1 MTVRESPHTQAP
13 ARERIVS
20 SAYELFAKRGV
31 RDVGVDELIR
41 HSGVAISTF
50 YRHFSSKDDLVMA
63 FLERREQVWTL
74 GLVES
79 EARRRGKTPRGR
91 LLAIFDVFDE
101 WFQRDDYEACSF
113 VNVLLEMGSEHPIG
127 RASITYL
134 DHLRDIIRR
143 FGEEAGLHN
152 LDDFVWSWHILMKGS
167 IIAAAEGDRTAALR
181 AKKMGA
187 LVIDQFS
194 GDHADG
200 PD

>member
-1 MTVRESPHTQAP
+1 MTVTENSHSHSP

-50 YRHFSSKDDLVMA
+50 YRHFPSKDDVVLA
-63 FLERREQVWTL
+63 FLARREQVWTL

-79 EARRRGKTPRGR
+79 EARRRGQTPRGR

-127 RASITYL
+127 QASIEYL
-134 DHLRDIIRR
+134 SHIRDIIRR
-143 FGEEAGLHN
+143 LGEEAGLRN

-181 AKKMGA
+181 AKRMGV

-194 GDHADG
+194 SA
-200 PD
+200 PAEATA

>member
-1 MTVRESPHTQAP
+1 MTVRENSHSQSP
-13 ARERIVS
+13 ARERIVT

-31 RDVGVDELIR
+31 RDVGVDELIH

-63 FLERREQVWTL
+63 FLARREQVWTL

-79 EARRRGKTPRGR
+79 EARRRGQTPRGR

-127 RASITYL
+127 RASIEYL
-134 DHLRDIIRR
+134 GHIRDITRR
-143 FGEEAGLHN
+143 FGEEAGLHD
-152 LDDFVWSWHILMKGS
+152 LDDFVWSWHILMKGA
-167 IIAAAEGDRTAALR
+167 IISAAEGDRTAALR
-181 AKKMGA
+181 AKRMGV

>member
-1 MTVRESPHTQAP
+1 MAVTERSHTESP
-13 ARERIVS
+13 ARERIIT

-50 YRHFSSKDDLVMA
+50 YRHFRSKDDLVLA

-74 GLVES
+74 GILES
-79 EARRRGKTPRGR
+79 EARRRGKTPTGR

-113 VNVLLEMGSEHPIG
+113 VNVLLEMGSENPIG
-127 RASITYL
+127 RASIAYL
-134 DHLRDIIRR
+134 GHIRDFTRR
-143 FGEEAGLHN
+143 LGEEAGLRN

-167 IIAAAEGDRTAALR
+167 IISAAEGDRTAALR
-181 AKKMGA
+181 AKRIGA
-187 LVIDQFS
+187 LVIDQLS
-194 GDHADG
+194 GDPVG
-200 PD
+200 LTL